1 MSQFLLICL
10 ESTDLRGKQKKY
22 VIHRFLYCLMKPFSI
37 NDHTHNF
44 RPVKKKKI
52 QPGEQENKFTQKS
65 ALLYHIVTGC
75 KNVKH
80 FKMGFYLASFFSP
93 VC

>member
-1 MSQFLLICL
+1 MSRFLVICL

-22 VIHRFLYCLMKPFSI
+22 VIHRFLYCLLKPFSI
-37 NDHTHNF
+37 NNHTHNF
-44 RPVKKKKI
+44 RPVKIIIIII

-65 ALLYHIVTGC
+65 ALLYHIATGC

-80 FKMGFYLASFFSP
+80 FKMGFYTD
-93 VC
+93 